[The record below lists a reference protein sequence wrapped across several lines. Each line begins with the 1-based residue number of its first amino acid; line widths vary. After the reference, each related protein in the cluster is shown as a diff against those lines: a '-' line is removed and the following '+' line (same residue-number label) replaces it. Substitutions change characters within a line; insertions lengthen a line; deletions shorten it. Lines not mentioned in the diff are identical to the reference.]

1 MEIYERIYKART
13 DAKMTQ
19 GQLADA
25 VGKTRAA
32 VAQWESGIVR
42 PRHATLI
49 AIAKATGVSE
59 RWIVSGV
66 TENQT
71 GLMVVGE
78 VAGGLWREASLEF
91 EAFGAPV
98 APDPNYP
105 PMAQRLYRVRGNSV
119 NKVVTD
125 GEFIHCVDVAE
136 SGVFPEDGD
145 LVVVARSEHG
155 LTEYTAKRLHT
166 QDGRKVLRPESFD
179 PNWQDDI
186 EITGTD
192 GTDIRITD
200 IVIAKWS
207 PITRGRRP

>member
-1 MEIYERIYKART
+1 MEIFERIYKART
-13 DAKMTQ
+13 DAGLTQ
-19 GQLADA
+19 TQLAEA

-32 VAQWESGIVR
+32 VAQWEGGIVR
-42 PRHATLI
+42 PRHSTLVE
-49 AIAKATGVSE
+49 IAKATGVSE

-66 TENQT
+66 DEAQI

-98 APDPNYP
+98 APDPRFP
-105 PMAQRLYRVRGNSV
+105 AQAQRLYRVRGNSV
-119 NKVVTD
+119 NKVVID
-125 GEFIHCVDVAE
+125 GEFIHCVDVVE

-155 LTEYTAKRLHT
+155 LTEYTAKRLYT

-186 EITGTD
+186 EITGT
-192 GTDIRITD
+192 GATDIRITD
-200 IVIAKWS
+200 IVIAKWA